1 MYGDSTETIE
11 YAHGDS
17 SDLVL
22 FVRFGV
28 DSTNYY
34 EVISPIFPGWEGGRK
49 GWKGNQVDV
58 DLPVIS
64 QLKALLQSG
73 QADTTTGEFYYTYR
87 VIDPRGAPLGRPNLD
102 RPTRVGGTPRGR
114 LRPPS

>member
-1 MYGDSTETIE
+1 MATSTETIE

-34 EVISPIFPGWEGGRK
+34 EAISPIFPGWNGRAQGLEG
-49 GWKGNQVDV
+49 
-58 DLPVIS
+58 
-64 QLKALLQSG
+64 QS
-73 QADTTTGEFYYTYR
+73 R
-87 VIDPRGAPLGRPNLD
+87 R
-102 RPTRVGGTPRGR
+102 
-114 LRPPS
+114 